1 MEGVGGWKRS
11 WWGTHAP
18 QFSPLGLRGHGGYR
32 EGGTEQSWGPGW
44 ACRPGVGDVA
54 AQNPWDRGPKWG
66 TDIDMSWCA
75 GQADVATDMK
85 ASVGMNSVFGP
96 WTFILCWFF
105 DGLCWWQSCVHSIPG
120 SCSPHW
126 TLSLGPQL
134 LFLSQ
139 HLYLPCLGSIS
150 GRRWGVR
157 KQGAWLPPLWAPL
170 HSCLHRVEPCVQV
183 LSPAAASVG
192 CFPRQHAS

>member
-1 MEGVGGWKRS
+1 MILGPWMGMQAWGGGCGCS
-11 WWGTHAP
+11 E
-18 QFSPLGLRGHGGYR
+18 PLG
-32 EGGTEQSWGPGW
+32 Q
-44 ACRPGVGDVA
+44 RPEV
-54 AQNPWDRGPKWG
+54 G

-75 GQADVATDMK
+75 GQADVVTDMK

-96 WTFILCWFF
+96 WTLALCWFC

-126 TLSLGPQL
+126 TLSLGPHY
-134 LFLSQ
+134 FSFFQ
-139 HLYLPCLGSIS
+139 HLYLPCLESIS

-157 KQGAWLPPLWAPL
+157 EQGAWLPPPWAPL
-170 HSCLHRVEPCVQV
+170 HSCSHRVEPRVQV